1 MIVCPVAGRTSIQRK
16 GSNEKTLETP
26 QSTHAVHPQDTMDD
40 RQGVSYEKEV
50 EIEEAQ
56 EEENL
61 IDEQQN
67 N

>member
-1 MIVCPVAGRTSIQRK
+1 MIVCPVAGRTAIRRK

-50 EIEEAQ
+50 EIE
-56 EEENL
+56 
-61 IDEQQN
+61 
-67 N
+67 